1 MKITIY
7 LNNNMQF
14 TADVEEYN
22 AAEFTIKMNSPQIV
36 MINIGDIVINKNNIM
51 MVIPSDILPTK

>member
-22 AAEFTIKMNSPQIV
+22 AAEFTAKMNSPQLV

-51 MVIPSDILPTK
+51 MVIPSDILPNK

>member
-22 AAEFTIKMNSPQIV
+22 ASDFTSKMNSPQIV